1 MDDKLVNIKV
11 RQSTRE
17 LLKKEARKEGITLN
31 DFILRILKGIKR

>member
-11 RQSTRE
+11 RKSTRE

-31 DFILRILKGIKR
+31 DFILRILNEKTL